1 MMIGQPNAQIS
12 KSVQCPAPR
21 RADRAVGLLYIS
33 LDKPA
38 IPAHVNSDLYAA
50 IQDTFN
56 KYGVQIMS
64 PNYFEDPEKPKIV
77 PESEWFASPAKREHI
92 RPAGSQSP

>member
-1 MMIGQPNAQIS
+1 M
-12 KSVQCPAPR
+12 VTC
-21 RADRAVGLLYIS
+21 IS

-38 IPAHVNSDLYAA
+38 VRARVTSDLYAA

-77 PESEWFASPAKREHI
+77 PESEWFAAPAVRVKASR
-92 RPAGSQSP
+92 GK